1 MDAAKF
7 VAALLVIG
15 IHTAVFSDLN
25 STIYFAFVQII
36 CRTAVPFFAVCTGY
50 YIGTRVS
57 FRNRLEKTEANR
69 AAFFRQWKKILTLY
83 AVWTGL
89 YFYPILDSN
98 RLVFSHCIC

>member
-69 AAFFRQWKKILTLY
+69 SDLVRGMDRTLS
-83 AVWTGL
+83 AV
-89 YFYPILDSN
+89 FYPILDSN